1 MMRAL
6 GRRRATCGTYAT
18 YTLLA
23 FIPTG
28 RGGDLQPMVRSPVAE
43 LSSGMRKVVNLC
55 KRATESC
62 DSSGETSS
70 QPRTDGHF

>member
-6 GRRRATCGTYAT
+6 GRRRATRGTFAT

-43 LSSGMRKVVNLC
+43 LPSDKRKVMNLC
-55 KRATESC
+55 KRGAESC